1 MKKTLLVLALAFSAQ
16 AHAVMPASANTVIDF
31 ESLAHDGDIAY
42 LDAGYSYSEKGFSVS
57 TLATNF
63 GFSVWGSAS
72 PFFTGSTSLINDS
85 DSGITRLSQIGG
97 GLFTLK
103 SIDLAAMFP
112 GFGEEA
118 TTVTFTGL
126 KGDSTQVTQSF
137 SVAPSGV
144 HTFSFGSEFTQLSSV
159 SWSNDAYYTQF
170 DNINVAAVPEPE
182 TYALFLAGLGLLA
195 LARRRRSL

>member
-16 AHAVMPASANTVIDF
+16 AYAVQPATANTVIDF
-31 ESLAHDGDIAY
+31 ESLAHDQEIAY
-42 LDAGYSYSEKGFSVS
+42 LDLGYSHIEDGFSVS

-72 PFFTGSTSLINDS
+72 YFFTGSTSLINDS

-97 GLFTLK
+97 GLFALK

-112 GFGEEA
+112 GLGEEA

-126 KGDSTQVTQSF
+126 KSDSSRVTQSF
-137 SVAPSGV
+137 SVAASGV
-144 HTFSFGSEFTQLSSV
+144 QTFSFGSEFTQLSSV
-159 SWSNDAYYTQF
+159 TWSNDAMYTQF

-182 TYALFLAGLGLLA
+182 TYALFLAGLGMLA
-195 LARRRRSL
+195 MARRRRSL